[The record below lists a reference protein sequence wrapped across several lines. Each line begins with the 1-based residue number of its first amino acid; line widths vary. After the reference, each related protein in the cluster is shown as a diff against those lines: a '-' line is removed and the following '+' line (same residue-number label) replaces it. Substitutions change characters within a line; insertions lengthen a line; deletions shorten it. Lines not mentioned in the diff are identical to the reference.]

1 RRAAADSS
9 PLFSRATASPQR
21 FAGPSTPSDGRRRA
35 AVAPT
40 WTAAVSGLRPAG
52 GVLLR
57 RCGHVLEKM
66 VQYNFKKITVV
77 PTGKDFIDIILSRTQ
92 RQTPTV
98 VHKGYA
104 ISRLRQFYMRK
115 VKFTQQNFHEKLST
129 IIDEFPRLDDIHP
142 FYGDLLHV
150 LYNKDHYKLA
160 LGQINTARNL
170 IGKVAKDY
178 VKLLKFGDSLYR
190 CKSLKVAALGRM
202 CTIIKRIGPSLAYL
216 EQVRQHMARLP
227 SIDPN
232 TRTILIC
239 GYPNV
244 GKSSFIN
251 KITRADVDVQPYA
264 FTTKSLF
271 VGHTDYKYLRYQV
284 IDTPGILDRPFEDRN
299 IIEMCSITALAH
311 LRAAVLFFLDVSGS
325 CGYSVAQQAALFH
338 SIKSL
343 FMNKP
348 LIIVCNKIDLQPLD
362 ALSEEDIKLVTEM
375 KAEAAKTVIA
385 EGGEATD
392 ERVLLTMSTLTEDGV
407 IAVKNTAC
415 ERLLNQRV
423 EVKMKSKKINDCLNR
438 FHVAIP
444 KPRDNKQRPPCI
456 PQAVLEAK
464 AKENAQKEKR
474 KLEKDLENENGGA
487 GVYSANLRKNYLLA
501 DGDWKEDIMPEIL
514 DGHNVYDFVD
524 ADILLRL
531 EELEKEE
538 GLHLETEG
546 DEDDFEIDGK
556 ELTPEE
562 HEALAEI
569 RKKKALLIQEH
580 RIKKSTA
587 ESRPTVPRKFDKD
600 RKFTSHRM
608 GRQLSALGLNPSAAI
623 NRARSR
629 SLSRV
634 GRKRERSLARGDED
648 GEAMDMDVDQP
659 NKKLRLRSRSRS
671 RSRPPGEVVPG
682 EGLRDSAQKVKA
694 IKLAKK
700 SVKLRN
706 KAARKGEADRVIP
719 NLKPKHLFSGKRSIG
734 KTRMGGGTGTGGVSV
749 IAGIA
754 KSMGILTVGIV
765 TTPFSFEGR
774 RRAVQAQEGIA
785 ALRNNVDTLIV
796 IPNDKLVTAVSP
808 STFVTKAF
816 NLADDILRQG
826 ITGLVNVDFADV
838 RAIMANA
845 GSSLT
850 GIGTAT

>member
-1 RRAAADSS
+1 
-9 PLFSRATASPQR
+9 
-21 FAGPSTPSDGRRRA
+21 
-35 AVAPT
+35 
-40 WTAAVSGLRPAG
+40 
-52 GVLLR
+52 
-57 RCGHVLEKM
+57 M
-66 VQYNFKKITVV
+66 VQYNFKKITIV

-115 VKFTQQNFHEKLST
+115 VKYTQQNFHEKLSA

-160 LGQINTARNL
+160 LGQINTARNI
-170 IGKVAKDY
+170 IGKISKDY
-178 VKLLKFGDSLYR
+178 VRLLKYGDSLYR

-202 CTIIKRIGPSLAYL
+202 CTVVKRIGPSLAYL
-216 EQVRQHMARLP
+216 EQIRQHMARLP

-311 LRAAVLFFLDVSGS
+311 LRAAVLFFLDISGS
-325 CGYSVAQQAALFH
+325 CGYSIAQQAALFH

-362 ALSEEDIKLVTEM
+362 GLPEEDMKLVEEM
-375 KAEAAKTVIA
+375 KAEAAKTIIGQ
-385 EGGEATD
+385 GGEPD
-392 ERVLLTMSTLTEDGV
+392 ENDVLLTMSTLTDDGV
-407 IAVKNTAC
+407 IAVKNAAC

-423 EVKMKSKKINDCLNR
+423 ELKMKSKKMIDCKNR

-444 KPRDNKQRPPCI
+444 KPRDGKERPPCI

-464 AKENAQKEKR
+464 ARKNEEEKR
-474 KLEKDLENENGGA
+474 KLEKDIENENGGA
-487 GVYSANLRKNYLLA
+487 GVYSASLRKHYILA
-501 DGDWKEDIMPEIL
+501 NEEWKEDIMPEIL

-524 ADILLRL
+524 VDILQRL
-531 EELEKEE
+531 EELEREE
-538 GLHLETEG
+538 GLRLQGEVE
-546 DEDDFEIDGK
+546 EDDFEMDDK

-562 HEALAEI
+562 QEALAEI
-569 RKKKALLIQEH
+569 RKKKSLLIQEH

-600 RKFTSHRM
+600 KKFTSERM
-608 GRQLSALGLNPSAAI
+608 GRQLSALGLDPMSAI

-629 SLSRV
+629 SVSRR
-634 GRKRERSLARGDED
+634 GRKRERSVGRGGDNGD
-648 GEAMDMDVDQP
+648 NMDMDVDQP
-659 NKKLRLRSRSRS
+659 NKRMRSRSRS
-671 RSRPPGEVVPG
+671 RSQSRPPGEIVTG
-682 EGLRDSAQKVKA
+682 EGFKDSAQKTKA
-694 IKLAKK
+694 LKLAKK
-700 SVKLRN
+700 SMRVRN
-706 KAARKGEADRVIP
+706 KDARRGEADRVIP
-719 NLKPKHLFSGKRSIG
+719 TLKPKHLFSGKRPIG
-734 KTRMGGGTGTGGVSV
+734 KTS
-749 IAGIA
+749 
-754 KSMGILTVGIV
+754 
-765 TTPFSFEGR
+765 R
-774 RRAVQAQEGIA
+774 R
-785 ALRNNVDTLIV
+785 
-796 IPNDKLVTAVSP
+796 
-808 STFVTKAF
+808 
-816 NLADDILRQG
+816 
-826 ITGLVNVDFADV
+826 
-838 RAIMANA
+838 
-845 GSSLT
+845 
-850 GIGTAT
+850 